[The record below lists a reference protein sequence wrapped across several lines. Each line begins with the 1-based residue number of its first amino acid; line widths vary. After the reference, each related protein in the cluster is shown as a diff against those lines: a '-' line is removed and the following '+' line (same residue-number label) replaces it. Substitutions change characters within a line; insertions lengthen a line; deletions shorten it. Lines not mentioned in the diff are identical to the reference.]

1 MDNAFEETW
10 GDLRVFEASKFPVAA
25 PQKNYP
31 RDSRSLG
38 CRFDSYTVQIKFWS
52 RSTDDLE
59 TAFSCQTTSLEIS
72 NGLPSLLRNVAQEIE
87 KHV

>member
-1 MDNAFEETW
+1 MK
-10 GDLRVFEASKFPVAA
+10 RASLLFSK
-25 PQKNYP
+25 
-31 RDSRSLG
+31 
-38 CRFDSYTVQIKFWS
+38 
-52 RSTDDLE
+52 DDLE